1 MADIQEKV
9 KIVFTPSG
17 KRGSFYGGTKVLDA
31 ARQLGVDIDSVCGGR
46 AICGRCQINVLV
58 GDFAKHNIHSDFD
71 SVTDITEAEKKYAQ
85 RRGLNEDRRLSC
97 QSILKSDAVI
107 DVPASSQVHQQ
118 VVRKENESHDIDINP
133 IIKPYYVNVAKQ
145 KEKSLKKQSNFLLHE
160 IKTFKISVE
169 EPDMHKGTG
178 DLSRL
183 KAALCEEWGL
193 DNLTCS
199 LEVLQSLQTVLR
211 EGEWKVTVAVRN
223 NEEIIAVFPG
233 FKDEPYD
240 GITEEPDMH
249 KGTGDLSRLKAALCE
264 EWGLDNLTCSLEV
277 LQSLQTVLREGE
289 WKVTVAVRNNEEIIA
304 VFPGFKDE
312 MFGIAVD
319 VGSTTIAAHLCDL
332 STGEVSGSAGLMNPQ
347 IRFGEDL
354 MSRVSYIM
362 MNEGGE
368 KDLTRVVRE
377 AINEIITTIITE
389 NNIDAEDILEMT
401 MVGNPIM
408 HHLVLG
414 IDPTELGAAPFALA
428 TDLSA
433 DIRAKELNLNINS
446 GAYVYVLPC
455 VAGHV
460 GADAAAVLLAEEP
473 FNKDEISLIV
483 DVGTNAEIILGN
495 NQRLLAASSPTGPAF
510 EGAQISSGQRAAPG
524 AIERARIDP
533 ETLEPRFK
541 VIGCDLWSDDEDFEV
556 NIPVGGITGICGSG
570 IIEIVAEMFLNKIIN
585 QDGKISKE
593 LSKTSSRIIED
604 GRTYS
609 YVLHDG
615 EQVIKITQNDIR
627 AIQLAKAALYAG
639 VKLLMHKLSIE
650 KVDRIRLAGAFGSH
664 IDVKY
669 AMALGLIPDCLVNE
683 VSSAGNAAGTGAR
696 VTLLDKDSRNK
707 LEGEVRKIEKIETA
721 VEPSFQEE
729 FVSAMAI
736 PHKSDDFSNLAKVF
750 NLPNPEQQGA
760 VEQKRKRRRKRVR

>member
-1 MADIQEKV
+1 MKVKLVLNIALQYDLKKKSMADIQEKV

-17 KRGSFYGGTKVLDA
+17 KRGSFDGGTKVLDA

-46 AICGRCQINVLV
+46 GICGRCQVNVLL

-71 SVTDITEAEKKYAQ
+71 SVTGVTEAEKKYAE
-85 RRGLNEDRRLSC
+85 RRGLDEGRRLSC
-97 QSILKSDAVI
+97 QSLLKSDAVI

-133 IIKPYYVNVAKQ
+133 IVKPYYVNVLKQ
-145 KEKSLKKQSNFLLHE
+145 KEKSLKKQSNFSLDE
-160 IKTFKISVE
+160 VQTFKISVE

-223 NEEIIAVFPG
+223 NEEIIAVFSG
-233 FKDEPYD
+233 FKDQ
-240 GITEEPDMH
+240 I
-249 KGTGDLSRLKAALCE
+249 
-264 EWGLDNLTCSLEV
+264 
-277 LQSLQTVLREGE
+277 
-289 WKVTVAVRNNEEIIA
+289 
-304 VFPGFKDE
+304 
-312 MFGIAVD
+312 FGIAVD

-377 AINEIITTIITE
+377 AINDIITTIITE

-401 MVGNPIM
+401 LVGNPIM

-593 LSKTSSRIIED
+593 HSNTTSRIIED

-615 EQVIKITQNDIR
+615 EQLIKITQNDIR

-669 AMALGLIPDCLVNE
+669 AMALGLIPDCLVDE

-707 LEGEVRKIEKIETA
+707 LEREVRKIEKIETA

-750 NLPNPEQQGA
+750 NLPKPEQQGA

>member
-1 MADIQEKV
+1 MTDTQEKV

-17 KRGSFYGGTKVLDA
+17 KRGSFEIGTKVLDA

-58 GDFAKHNIHSDFD
+58 GDFAKHNIHSDFT
-71 SVTDITEAEKKYAQ
+71 SVTEISEAEKKYAE

-97 QSILKSDAVI
+97 QSLLKSDAVI

-145 KEKSLKKQSNFLLHE
+145 KEKPLEQKSNSSLHE

-183 KAALCEEWGL
+183 KVALSEEWGL

-199 LEVLQSLQTVLR
+199 LDVLQSLQPVLR

-233 FKDEPYD
+233 FKDE
-240 GITEEPDMH
+240 
-249 KGTGDLSRLKAALCE
+249 L
-264 EWGLDNLTCSLEV
+264 
-277 LQSLQTVLREGE
+277 
-289 WKVTVAVRNNEEIIA
+289 
-304 VFPGFKDE
+304 
-312 MFGIAVD
+312 FGIAVD

-377 AINEIITTIITE
+377 AINEIITTIISE

-401 MVGNPIM
+401 LVGNPIM

-433 DIRAKELNLNINS
+433 DIKAKELNLNINS

-585 QDGKISKE
+585 QDGKINKA
-593 LSKTSSRIIED
+593 LSETSSRIIED

-669 AMALGLIPDCLVNE
+669 AMALGLIPDCLVDE

-696 VTLLDKDSRNK
+696 VTLLDKESRNK

-750 NLPNPEQQGA
+750 NLPKPEQQGA

>member
-1 MADIQEKV
+1 MKVKLVLNIALQYDLKKKSMTDTQEKV

-17 KRGSFYGGTKVLDA
+17 KRGSFEIGTKVLDA

-58 GDFAKHNIHSDFD
+58 GDFAKHNIHSDFT
-71 SVTDITEAEKKYAQ
+71 SVTEISEAEKKYAE

-97 QSILKSDAVI
+97 QSLLKSDAVI

-145 KEKSLKKQSNFLLHE
+145 KEKPLEQKSNSSLHE

-183 KAALCEEWGL
+183 KVALSEEWGL

-199 LEVLQSLQTVLR
+199 LDVLQSLQRVLR

-233 FKDEPYD
+233 FKDE
-240 GITEEPDMH
+240 
-249 KGTGDLSRLKAALCE
+249 L
-264 EWGLDNLTCSLEV
+264 
-277 LQSLQTVLREGE
+277 
-289 WKVTVAVRNNEEIIA
+289 
-304 VFPGFKDE
+304 
-312 MFGIAVD
+312 FGIAVD

-377 AINEIITTIITE
+377 AINEIITTIISE

-401 MVGNPIM
+401 LVGNPIM

-433 DIRAKELNLNINS
+433 DIKAKELNLNINS

-585 QDGKISKE
+585 QDGKINKALLE
-593 LSKTSSRIIED
+593 TSSRIIED

-669 AMALGLIPDCLVNE
+669 AMALGLIPDCLVDE

-696 VTLLDKDSRNK
+696 VTLLDKESRNK

-750 NLPNPEQQGA
+750 NLPKPEQQGA

>member
-1 MADIQEKV
+1 MTETQEKV

-17 KRGSFYGGTKVLDA
+17 KRGSFEIGTKVLDA

-58 GDFAKHNIHSDFD
+58 GDFAKHNIHSDFT
-71 SVTDITEAEKKYAQ
+71 SVTEISEVEKKYAE

-97 QSILKSDAVI
+97 QSLLKSDAVI

-133 IIKPYYVNVAKQ
+133 IIKSYYVNVAKQ
-145 KEKSLKKQSNFLLHE
+145 KEKLLEKKSNSSLHE

-183 KAALCEEWGL
+183 KVALSEEWGL

-199 LEVLQSLQTVLR
+199 LEVLQSLQPVLR

-233 FKDEPYD
+233 FKDE
-240 GITEEPDMH
+240 
-249 KGTGDLSRLKAALCE
+249 L
-264 EWGLDNLTCSLEV
+264 
-277 LQSLQTVLREGE
+277 
-289 WKVTVAVRNNEEIIA
+289 
-304 VFPGFKDE
+304 
-312 MFGIAVD
+312 FGIAVD

-377 AINEIITTIITE
+377 AINEIITTIISE

-401 MVGNPIM
+401 LVGNPIM

-414 IDPTELGAAPFALA
+414 IDPTELGAAPFALS

-433 DIRAKELNLNINS
+433 DIKAKELNLNINS

-585 QDGKISKE
+585 QDGKINKE
-593 LSKTSSRIIED
+593 LSETSSRIIAD

-669 AMALGLIPDCLVNE
+669 AMALGLIPDCLVDE

-696 VTLLDKDSRNK
+696 VTLLDKESRNK

-721 VEPSFQEE
+721 VEPSFQDE

-750 NLPNPEQQGA
+750 NLPKPEQQGA

>member
-1 MADIQEKV
+1 MTDTQEKV

-17 KRGSFYGGTKVLDA
+17 KRGAFEIGTKVLDA

-58 GDFAKHNIHSDFD
+58 GDFAKHNIHSDFT
-71 SVTDITEAEKKYAQ
+71 SVTEVSEAEKKYAE

-97 QSILKSDAVI
+97 QSLLKSDAVI

-145 KEKSLKKQSNFLLHE
+145 KEKPLETKSNSSLHE

-183 KAALCEEWGL
+183 KVALSEEWGL

-199 LEVLQSLQTVLR
+199 LDVLQSLQPVLR

-233 FKDEPYD
+233 FKDE
-240 GITEEPDMH
+240 
-249 KGTGDLSRLKAALCE
+249 L
-264 EWGLDNLTCSLEV
+264 
-277 LQSLQTVLREGE
+277 
-289 WKVTVAVRNNEEIIA
+289 
-304 VFPGFKDE
+304 
-312 MFGIAVD
+312 FGIAVD

-377 AINEIITTIITE
+377 AINEIITTIISE

-401 MVGNPIM
+401 LVGNPIM

-433 DIRAKELNLNINS
+433 DIKAKELNLNINS

-585 QDGKISKE
+585 QDGKINKA
-593 LSKTSSRIIED
+593 LSETSSRIIED

-669 AMALGLIPDCLVNE
+669 AMALGLIPDCLVDE

-696 VTLLDKDSRNK
+696 VTLLDKESRNK

-750 NLPNPEQQGA
+750 NLPKSEQQGA

>member
-1 MADIQEKV
+1 MKVKLVLNIALQYDPKKKSMADIQEKV

-17 KRGSFYGGTKVLDA
+17 KRGSFDGGTKVLDA

-46 AICGRCQINVLV
+46 GICGRCQVNVLL

-71 SVTDITEAEKKYAQ
+71 SVTGVTEAEKKYAE
-85 RRGLNEDRRLSC
+85 RRGLDEGRRLSC
-97 QSILKSDAVI
+97 QSLLKSDAVI

-133 IIKPYYVNVAKQ
+133 IVKPYYVNVLKQ
-145 KEKSLKKQSNFLLHE
+145 KEKSLKKQSNFSLDE
-160 IKTFKISVE
+160 VQTFKISVE

-223 NEEIIAVFPG
+223 NEEIIAVFSG
-233 FKDEPYD
+233 FKDQ
-240 GITEEPDMH
+240 I
-249 KGTGDLSRLKAALCE
+249 
-264 EWGLDNLTCSLEV
+264 
-277 LQSLQTVLREGE
+277 
-289 WKVTVAVRNNEEIIA
+289 
-304 VFPGFKDE
+304 
-312 MFGIAVD
+312 FGIAVD

-377 AINEIITTIITE
+377 AINDIIITIITE

-401 MVGNPIM
+401 LVGNPIM

-593 LSKTSSRIIED
+593 HSNTTSRIIED

-615 EQVIKITQNDIR
+615 EQLIKITQNDIR

-669 AMALGLIPDCLVNE
+669 AMALGLIPDCLVDE

-707 LEGEVRKIEKIETA
+707 LEREVRKIEKIETA

-750 NLPNPEQQGA
+750 NLPKPEQQGA

>member
-1 MADIQEKV
+1 MTDTQEKV

-17 KRGSFYGGTKVLDA
+17 KRGSFEIGTKVLDA

-58 GDFAKHNIHSDFD
+58 GDFAKHNIHSDFT
-71 SVTDITEAEKKYAQ
+71 SVTEISEAEKKYAE

-97 QSILKSDAVI
+97 QSLLKSDAVI

-145 KEKSLKKQSNFLLHE
+145 KEKPLEKKSNSSLHE

-183 KAALCEEWGL
+183 KVALSEEWGL

-199 LEVLQSLQTVLR
+199 LEVLQSLQPVLR

-233 FKDEPYD
+233 FKDE
-240 GITEEPDMH
+240 
-249 KGTGDLSRLKAALCE
+249 L
-264 EWGLDNLTCSLEV
+264 
-277 LQSLQTVLREGE
+277 
-289 WKVTVAVRNNEEIIA
+289 
-304 VFPGFKDE
+304 
-312 MFGIAVD
+312 FGIAVD

-377 AINEIITTIITE
+377 AINEIITTIISE

-401 MVGNPIM
+401 LVGNPIM

-433 DIRAKELNLNINS
+433 DIKAKELNLNINS

-585 QDGKISKE
+585 QDGKINKV
-593 LSKTSSRIIED
+593 LSETSSRIIED

-669 AMALGLIPDCLVNE
+669 AMALGLIPDCLVDE

-696 VTLLDKDSRNK
+696 VTLLDKESRNK

-750 NLPNPEQQGA
+750 NLPKPEQQGA

>member
-1 MADIQEKV
+1 MTDTQEKV

-17 KRGSFYGGTKVLDA
+17 KRGSFEIGTKVLDA

-58 GDFAKHNIHSDFD
+58 GDFAKHNIHSDFT
-71 SVTDITEAEKKYAQ
+71 SVTEISEAEKKYAE

-97 QSILKSDAVI
+97 QSLLKSDAVI

-145 KEKSLKKQSNFLLHE
+145 KEKPLEKNSNSSLHE

-183 KAALCEEWGL
+183 KVALSEEWGL

-199 LEVLQSLQTVLR
+199 LEVLQSLQPVLR

-233 FKDEPYD
+233 FKDE
-240 GITEEPDMH
+240 
-249 KGTGDLSRLKAALCE
+249 L
-264 EWGLDNLTCSLEV
+264 
-277 LQSLQTVLREGE
+277 
-289 WKVTVAVRNNEEIIA
+289 
-304 VFPGFKDE
+304 
-312 MFGIAVD
+312 FGIAVD

-377 AINEIITTIITE
+377 AINEIITTIISE

-401 MVGNPIM
+401 LVGNPIM

-433 DIRAKELNLNINS
+433 DIKAKELNLNINS

-541 VIGCDLWSDDEDFEV
+541 VIGCDFWSDDEDFEV

-585 QDGKISKE
+585 QDGKIIKA
-593 LSKTSSRIIED
+593 LSETSSRIIED

-615 EQVIKITQNDIR
+615 EQRIKITQNDIR

-669 AMALGLIPDCLVNE
+669 AMALGLIPDCLVDE

-696 VTLLDKDSRNK
+696 VTLLDKESRNK

-750 NLPNPEQQGA
+750 NLPKPEQQGA

>member
-1 MADIQEKV
+1 MTDTQEKV

-17 KRGSFYGGTKVLDA
+17 KRGSFEIGTKVLDA

-58 GDFAKHNIHSDFD
+58 GDFAKHNIHSDFT
-71 SVTDITEAEKKYAQ
+71 SVTEISEAEKKYAE

-97 QSILKSDAVI
+97 QSLLKSDAVI

-145 KEKSLKKQSNFLLHE
+145 KEKPLEQKSNSSLHE

-183 KAALCEEWGL
+183 KVALSEEWGL

-199 LEVLQSLQTVLR
+199 LDVLQSLQRVLR

-233 FKDEPYD
+233 FKDE
-240 GITEEPDMH
+240 
-249 KGTGDLSRLKAALCE
+249 L
-264 EWGLDNLTCSLEV
+264 
-277 LQSLQTVLREGE
+277 
-289 WKVTVAVRNNEEIIA
+289 
-304 VFPGFKDE
+304 
-312 MFGIAVD
+312 FGIAVD

-377 AINEIITTIITE
+377 AINEIITTIISE

-401 MVGNPIM
+401 LVGNPIM

-433 DIRAKELNLNINS
+433 DIKAKELNLNINS

-585 QDGKISKE
+585 QDGKINKA
-593 LSKTSSRIIED
+593 LSETSSRIIED

-669 AMALGLIPDCLVNE
+669 AMALGLIPDCLVDE

-696 VTLLDKDSRNK
+696 VTLLDKESRNK

-750 NLPNPEQQGA
+750 NLPKPEQQGA

>member
-1 MADIQEKV
+1 MTDTQEKV

-17 KRGSFYGGTKVLDA
+17 KRGSFEIGTKVLDA

-58 GDFAKHNIHSDFD
+58 GDFAKHNIHSDFT
-71 SVTDITEAEKKYAQ
+71 SVTEVSEAEKKYAE

-97 QSILKSDAVI
+97 QSLLKSDAVI

-145 KEKSLKKQSNFLLHE
+145 KEKLLEKKSNSSLHE

-183 KAALCEEWGL
+183 KVALSEEWGL

-199 LEVLQSLQTVLR
+199 LEVLQSLQRVLR

-233 FKDEPYD
+233 FKDE
-240 GITEEPDMH
+240 
-249 KGTGDLSRLKAALCE
+249 L
-264 EWGLDNLTCSLEV
+264 
-277 LQSLQTVLREGE
+277 
-289 WKVTVAVRNNEEIIA
+289 
-304 VFPGFKDE
+304 
-312 MFGIAVD
+312 FGIAVD

-377 AINEIITTIITE
+377 AINEIITTIISE

-401 MVGNPIM
+401 LVGNPIM

-433 DIRAKELNLNINS
+433 DIKAKELNLNINS

-541 VIGCDLWSDDEDFEV
+541 VIGCDLWSDDEDFGV

-585 QDGKISKE
+585 QDGKINKA
-593 LSKTSSRIIED
+593 LSETSSRIIED

-669 AMALGLIPDCLVNE
+669 AMALGLIPDCLVDE

-696 VTLLDKDSRNK
+696 VTLLDKESRNK

-750 NLPNPEQQGA
+750 NLPKPEQQGA

>member
-1 MADIQEKV
+1 MTETQEKV

-17 KRGSFYGGTKVLDA
+17 KRGSFEIDTKVLDA

-58 GDFAKHNIHSDFD
+58 GDFAKHNIHSDFT
-71 SVTDITEAEKKYAQ
+71 SVTEISEAEKKYAE

-97 QSILKSDAVI
+97 QSLLKSDAVI

-133 IIKPYYVNVAKQ
+133 IIKSYYVNVAKQ
-145 KEKSLKKQSNFLLHE
+145 KEKLLEKKSNSSLHE

-183 KAALCEEWGL
+183 KVALSEEWGL

-199 LEVLQSLQTVLR
+199 LEVLQSLQPVLR

-233 FKDEPYD
+233 FKDE
-240 GITEEPDMH
+240 
-249 KGTGDLSRLKAALCE
+249 L
-264 EWGLDNLTCSLEV
+264 
-277 LQSLQTVLREGE
+277 
-289 WKVTVAVRNNEEIIA
+289 
-304 VFPGFKDE
+304 
-312 MFGIAVD
+312 FGIAVD

-377 AINEIITTIITE
+377 AINEIITTIISE

-401 MVGNPIM
+401 LVGNPIM

-414 IDPTELGAAPFALA
+414 IDPTELGAAPFALS

-433 DIRAKELNLNINS
+433 DIKAKELNLNINS

-585 QDGKISKE
+585 QDGKINKE
-593 LSKTSSRIIED
+593 LSETSSRIIAD

-669 AMALGLIPDCLVNE
+669 AMALGLIPDCLVDE

-696 VTLLDKDSRNK
+696 VTLLDKESRNK

-721 VEPSFQEE
+721 VEPSFQDE

-750 NLPNPEQQGA
+750 NLPKPEQQGA

>member
-1 MADIQEKV
+1 LKVKLVLNIALQYDLKKKSMTDTQEKV

-17 KRGSFYGGTKVLDA
+17 KRGSFEIGTKVLDA

-58 GDFAKHNIHSDFD
+58 GDFAKHNIHSDFT
-71 SVTDITEAEKKYAQ
+71 SVTEISEAEKKYAE

-97 QSILKSDAVI
+97 QSLLKSDAVI

-145 KEKSLKKQSNFLLHE
+145 KEKPLEQKSNSSLHE

-183 KAALCEEWGL
+183 KVALSEEWGL

-199 LEVLQSLQTVLR
+199 LEVLQSLQPVLR

-233 FKDEPYD
+233 FKDE
-240 GITEEPDMH
+240 
-249 KGTGDLSRLKAALCE
+249 L
-264 EWGLDNLTCSLEV
+264 
-277 LQSLQTVLREGE
+277 
-289 WKVTVAVRNNEEIIA
+289 
-304 VFPGFKDE
+304 
-312 MFGIAVD
+312 FGIAVD

-377 AINEIITTIITE
+377 AINEIITTIISE

-401 MVGNPIM
+401 LVGNPIM

-433 DIRAKELNLNINS
+433 DIKAKELNLNINS

-585 QDGKISKE
+585 QDGKINKA
-593 LSKTSSRIIED
+593 LSETSSRIIED

-669 AMALGLIPDCLVNE
+669 AMALGLIPDCLVDE

-696 VTLLDKDSRNK
+696 VTLLDKESRNK

-750 NLPNPEQQGA
+750 NLPKPEQQGA

>member
-17 KRGSFYGGTKVLDA
+17 KRGSFDGGTKVLDA

-58 GDFAKHNIHSDFD
+58 GDFAKHNIHSGFD

-85 RRGLNEDRRLSC
+85 RRGLDEDRRLSC
-97 QSILKSDAVI
+97 QSIIKSDAVI

-145 KEKSLKKQSNFLLHE
+145 KEKSLKKQSNFSLHE

-233 FKDEPYD
+233 FKD
-240 GITEEPDMH
+240 
-249 KGTGDLSRLKAALCE
+249 K
-264 EWGLDNLTCSLEV
+264 
-277 LQSLQTVLREGE
+277 
-289 WKVTVAVRNNEEIIA
+289 
-304 VFPGFKDE
+304 

-401 MVGNPIM
+401 LVGNPIM

-593 LSKTSSRIIED
+593 LSNTSSRIIED

-669 AMALGLIPDCLVNE
+669 AMALGLIPDCLVDE

-707 LEGEVRKIEKIETA
+707 LEREVRKIEKIETA

-750 NLPNPEQQGA
+750 ILPKPEQQGA

>member
-1 MADIQEKV
+1 MKVKLVLNIALQYDPKKKSMADIQEKV

-17 KRGSFYGGTKVLDA
+17 KRGSFDGGTKVLDA

-85 RRGLNEDRRLSC
+85 RRGLDEDRRLSC

-145 KEKSLKKQSNFLLHE
+145 KEKSLKKQSNFSLHE

-183 KAALCEEWGL
+183 KVALCEEWGL

-211 EGEWKVTVAVRN
+211 EGEWKVT
-223 NEEIIAVFPG
+223 I
-233 FKDEPYD
+233 
-240 GITEEPDMH
+240 
-249 KGTGDLSRLKAALCE
+249 
-264 EWGLDNLTCSLEV
+264 
-277 LQSLQTVLREGE
+277 
-289 WKVTVAVRNNEEIIA
+289 AVRNNEEIIA

-377 AINEIITTIITE
+377 AINEILTTIITE

-401 MVGNPIM
+401 LVGNPIM

-593 LSKTSSRIIED
+593 LSNTSSRIIED

-669 AMALGLIPDCLVNE
+669 AMALGLIPDCLVDE

-750 NLPNPEQQGA
+750 NLPKPEQQGA

>member
-1 MADIQEKV
+1 MTDTQEKV

-17 KRGSFYGGTKVLDA
+17 KRGSFEIGTKVLDA

-58 GDFAKHNIHSDFD
+58 GDFAKHNIHSDFT
-71 SVTDITEAEKKYAQ
+71 SVTEISEAEKKYAE

-97 QSILKSDAVI
+97 QSLLKSDAVI

-118 VVRKENESHDIDINP
+118 VVRKENESHDIDIDP

-145 KEKSLKKQSNFLLHE
+145 KEKPLETKSNSSLHD

-183 KAALCEEWGL
+183 KVALSEEWGL

-199 LEVLQSLQTVLR
+199 LEVLQSLQRVLR

-233 FKDEPYD
+233 FKDE
-240 GITEEPDMH
+240 
-249 KGTGDLSRLKAALCE
+249 L
-264 EWGLDNLTCSLEV
+264 
-277 LQSLQTVLREGE
+277 
-289 WKVTVAVRNNEEIIA
+289 
-304 VFPGFKDE
+304 
-312 MFGIAVD
+312 FGIAVD

-377 AINEIITTIITE
+377 AINEIITTIISE

-401 MVGNPIM
+401 LVGNPIM

-433 DIRAKELNLNINS
+433 DIKAKELNLNINS

-585 QDGKISKE
+585 QDGKINKA
-593 LSKTSSRIIED
+593 LSETSSRIIED

-669 AMALGLIPDCLVNE
+669 AMALGLIPDCLVDE

-696 VTLLDKDSRNK
+696 VTLLDKESRNK

-750 NLPNPEQQGA
+750 NLPKPEQQGA

>member
-17 KRGSFYGGTKVLDA
+17 KRGSFDGGTKVLDA

-85 RRGLNEDRRLSC
+85 RRGLDEDRRLSC

-145 KEKSLKKQSNFLLHE
+145 KEKSLKKQSNFSLHE
-160 IKTFKISVE
+160 INTFKISVE

-183 KAALCEEWGL
+183 KAAL
-193 DNLTCS
+193 
-199 LEVLQSLQTVLR
+199 
-211 EGEWKVTVAVRN
+211 
-223 NEEIIAVFPG
+223 
-233 FKDEPYD
+233 Y
-240 GITEEPDMH
+240 
-249 KGTGDLSRLKAALCE
+249 E

-368 KDLTRVVRE
+368 KDLTHVVRE

-401 MVGNPIM
+401 LVGNPIM

-593 LSKTSSRIIED
+593 LSNTSSRIIED

-669 AMALGLIPDCLVNE
+669 AMALGLIPDCLVDE

-750 NLPNPEQQGA
+750 NLPKPEQQGA
-760 VEQKRKRRRKRVR
+760 GEQKRKRRRKRVR

>member
-1 MADIQEKV
+1 MTDTQEKV

-17 KRGSFYGGTKVLDA
+17 KRGSFEIGTKVLDA

-58 GDFAKHNIHSDFD
+58 GDFAKHNIHSDFT
-71 SVTDITEAEKKYAQ
+71 SVTEISEAEKKYAE

-97 QSILKSDAVI
+97 QSLLKSDAVI

-145 KEKSLKKQSNFLLHE
+145 KEKPLEKKLNSSLHE

-183 KAALCEEWGL
+183 KVALSEEWGL

-199 LEVLQSLQTVLR
+199 LEVLQSLQPVLR

-233 FKDEPYD
+233 FKDE
-240 GITEEPDMH
+240 
-249 KGTGDLSRLKAALCE
+249 L
-264 EWGLDNLTCSLEV
+264 
-277 LQSLQTVLREGE
+277 
-289 WKVTVAVRNNEEIIA
+289 
-304 VFPGFKDE
+304 
-312 MFGIAVD
+312 FGIAVD

-354 MSRVSYIM
+354 MSRVSFIM

-377 AINEIITTIITE
+377 AINEIITTIISE

-401 MVGNPIM
+401 LVGNPIM

-433 DIRAKELNLNINS
+433 DIKAKELNLNINS

-585 QDGKISKE
+585 QDGKINKA
-593 LSKTSSRIIED
+593 LSETSSRIIED

-669 AMALGLIPDCLVNE
+669 AMALGLIPDCLVDE

-696 VTLLDKDSRNK
+696 VTLLDKESRNK

-750 NLPNPEQQGA
+750 NLPKPEQQGA

>member
-1 MADIQEKV
+1 MKVKLVLNIALQYDLKKKSMADIQEKV

-17 KRGSFYGGTKVLDA
+17 KRGSFDGGTKVLDA

-46 AICGRCQINVLV
+46 GICGRCQVNVLL

-71 SVTDITEAEKKYAQ
+71 SVTGVTEAEKKYAE
-85 RRGLNEDRRLSC
+85 RRGLDEGRRLSC
-97 QSILKSDAVI
+97 QSLLKSDAVI

-133 IIKPYYVNVAKQ
+133 IVKPYYVNVLKQ
-145 KEKSLKKQSNFLLHE
+145 KEKSLKKQSNFSLDE
-160 IKTFKISVE
+160 VQTFKISVE

-223 NEEIIAVFPG
+223 NEEIIAVFSG
-233 FKDEPYD
+233 FKDQ
-240 GITEEPDMH
+240 I
-249 KGTGDLSRLKAALCE
+249 
-264 EWGLDNLTCSLEV
+264 
-277 LQSLQTVLREGE
+277 
-289 WKVTVAVRNNEEIIA
+289 
-304 VFPGFKDE
+304 
-312 MFGIAVD
+312 FGIAVD

-377 AINEIITTIITE
+377 AINDIIITIITE

-401 MVGNPIM
+401 LVGNPIM

-593 LSKTSSRIIED
+593 HSNTTSRIIED

-615 EQVIKITQNDIR
+615 EQLIKITQNDIR

-669 AMALGLIPDCLVNE
+669 AMALGLIPDCLVDE

-707 LEGEVRKIEKIETA
+707 LEREVRKIEKIETA

-750 NLPNPEQQGA
+750 NLPKPQLQGA

>member
-17 KRGSFYGGTKVLDA
+17 KRGSFDGGTKVLDA

-85 RRGLNEDRRLSC
+85 RRGLDEDRRLSC
-97 QSILKSDAVI
+97 QSIIKSDAVI

-145 KEKSLKKQSNFLLHE
+145 KEKSLKKQSNFSLHE

-233 FKDEPYD
+233 FKD
-240 GITEEPDMH
+240 
-249 KGTGDLSRLKAALCE
+249 K
-264 EWGLDNLTCSLEV
+264 
-277 LQSLQTVLREGE
+277 
-289 WKVTVAVRNNEEIIA
+289 
-304 VFPGFKDE
+304 

-401 MVGNPIM
+401 LVGNPIM

-593 LSKTSSRIIED
+593 LSNTSSRIIED

-669 AMALGLIPDCLVNE
+669 AMALGLIPDCLVDE

-707 LEGEVRKIEKIETA
+707 LEREVRKIEKIETA

-750 NLPNPEQQGA
+750 NLPKPEQQGA